1 MQKFFPN
8 SLVMLLAKLSSP
20 TVLISQLLAK
30 AGAVKNKKKALP
42 TAGTSSYDRYSAC
55 YEMKIIIVVIKFR
68 FTEGKNIIMFGAD
81 P

>member
-1 MQKFFPN
+1 
-8 SLVMLLAKLSSP
+8 
-20 TVLISQLLAK
+20 LAK